1 MARFIIRGGKPL
13 RGRFVPAGNKN
24 AVLPM
29 LAACLLTDE
38 EITLRNVPLIEDVLT
53 MLELLS
59 GLGVQVSH
67 KDHCVRLC
75 ARGLQKRA
83 LDRQLCLRVRSSIL
97 LSGPLAARH
106 GRATLYP
113 PGGDVIGRRRLDTH
127 FMGLGALG
135 IRVSAGSD
143 CYRFTRGRLEGA
155 NILLDEASVTATE
168 NVMMAATLASGA
180 TVIFNAACEP
190 HVQDLAVLLAKMG
203 ARISGIGTNRIEV
216 QGVKSLSGAE
226 HEVCPDHIETGSFLA
241 AAAITGGSLS
251 IPCPD
256 CNAVAPIL
264 RPLRTLGLR
273 VTIED
278 NTHCLAQAKC
288 LRIRNDYG
296 RLIPKIEDGP
306 WPSFPS
312 DLMSAAIV
320 AATQARGSVLFFEKM
335 FESRMYFVDRL
346 IDMGA
351 RIIQCDPHRVLV
363 TGHAR
368 LHAANVSSPDIR
380 AGMAMVLAALC
391 AKGSSSI
398 ANAQVID
405 RGHER
410 IEERLRLLGADIER
424 DTTAA

>member
-13 RGRFVPAGNKN
+13 RGRFVPSGNKN

-38 EITLRNVPLIEDVLT
+38 QIDLQNVPRIEDVLT
-53 MLELLS
+53 MLKLLA
-59 GLGVQVSH
+59 GLGVEVSH
-67 KDHCVRLC
+67 SGSRVRLC
-75 ARGLQKRA
+75 ARGLQKRV
-83 LDRQLCLRVRSSIL
+83 LDRELCLRVRSSIL

-106 GRATLYP
+106 GMATLYP
-113 PGGDVIGRRRLDTH
+113 PGGDTIGRRRLDTH
-127 FMGLGALG
+127 FMGLEALG
-135 IRVSAGSD
+135 IRVSAGAG
-143 CYRFTRGRLEGA
+143 CYRFTRKRLEGA
-155 NILLDEASVTATE
+155 FILLDEASVTATE
-168 NVMMAATLASGA
+168 NIMMAAALAPGA

-190 HVQDLAVLLAKMG
+190 HVQDLAALLNKMG
-203 ARISGIGTNRIEV
+203 ARISGVGTNRLEIE
-216 QGVKSLSGAE
+216 GVRALGGAK
-226 HEVCPDHIETGSFLA
+226 HEVCPDHVETGSFLA

-251 IPCPD
+251 VPCPD
-256 CNAVAPIL
+256 SLSVAPIL

-273 VTIED
+273 AAIED
-278 NTHCLAQAKC
+278 GHLRLPQAKS
-288 LRIRNDYG
+288 LRIQYDRG

-312 DLMSAAIV
+312 DLMSIAIV
-320 AATQARGSVLFFEKM
+320 TATQAAGSVLFFEKM

-368 LHAANVSSPDIR
+368 LHAERVSSPDIR

-391 AKGSSSI
+391 AKGSSI
-398 ANAQVID
+398 IENAQVID
-405 RGHER
+405 RGYER
-410 IEERLRLLGADIER
+410 IEERLRALGADIER
-424 DTTAA
+424 DAGAA